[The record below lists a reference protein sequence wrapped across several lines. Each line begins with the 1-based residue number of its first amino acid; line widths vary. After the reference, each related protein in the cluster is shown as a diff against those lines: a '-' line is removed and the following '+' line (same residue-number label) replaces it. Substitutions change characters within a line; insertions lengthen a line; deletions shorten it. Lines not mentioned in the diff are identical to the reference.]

1 MPSAVEI
8 YQSIPAEGMS
18 IQGLINR
25 FKGRVDKTNT
35 QAFIRLVK
43 AVSSFDKKRSLV
55 IPLSQMPTEDQIN
68 LTVKGQKKPAA
79 ASPS

>member
-1 MPSAVEI
+1 MTIS
-8 YQSIPAEGMS
+8 
-18 IQGLINR
+18 GLINT

-43 AVSSFDKKRSLV
+43 AVSSFDKQRSWLT
-55 IPLSQMPTEDQIN
+55 PLAQLPPEDQIN
-68 LTVKGQKKPAA
+68 AALKGQKAPANA